1 MTAAIAEFD
10 ADGAIDH
17 RPVDIHVD
25 PIPDASFLRYPAKVF
40 ASDEADRLYI
50 ADSGH
55 HRIVVTT
62 LTANW

>member
-1 MTAAIAEFD
+1 M
-10 ADGAIDH
+10 
-17 RPVDIHVD
+17 
-25 PIPDASFLRYPAKVF
+25 PDASFLRYPAKVF